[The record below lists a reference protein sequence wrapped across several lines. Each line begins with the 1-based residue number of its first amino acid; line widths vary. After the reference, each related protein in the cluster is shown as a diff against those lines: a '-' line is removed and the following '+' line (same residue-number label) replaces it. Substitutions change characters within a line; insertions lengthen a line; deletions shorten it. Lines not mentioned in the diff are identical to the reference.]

1 MRLLSWNCRGL
12 GNPFTVRALHHLVK
26 SQGPGILFLM
36 ETKLDVTGMERVRV
50 VLGYSCVFTVP
61 SIGRSGGLALLWK
74 EGIGLEIQNFSSHHI
89 DSHISYKDGRTWRL
103 TGFYGRPEDH
113 RRWES
118 WALLDHLNRMGQ
130 HPWLCFGDFNEILHQ
145 EEKMGLHP
153 KPLRRMWDFRDV
165 LSRCNLI
172 DMGYRGYEFTW
183 DNFRVGG
190 ANVQERI
197 DRALASPTWSACF
210 PNSLVTHIMTTTSDH
225 LPILIEIGQQIPGHG
240 RKKRHH
246 RFEEKWLT
254 NPECEQMVRRLWDQ
268 VTTQG
273 SPMYRVTEKIKHC
286 RMGLVQW
293 SKQSFNGVQGQVRA
307 RLDSI
312 EALTMD
318 NRDGQHKDHIKALKG
333 EVNSLLLA
341 DEFHWKQRSRKIW
354 LRVGDKNTRYFHQS
368 ASQRRKTNS
377 LMGLLNS
384 QGQWCT
390 DATELK
396 AIASNYFQELFTSS
410 EPHRIEESMEAVEGV
425 VSPEMNRQLL
435 KPYTAVEVKHATF
448 QMHSSKAP
456 GPDGMSCLFFQK
468 FWHIVGG
475 DVTQAVLSVISSGHM
490 LKKVNFTHLTL
501 IPKIKNP
508 TKMADYRPISLCNVL
523 YKIVSKCVA
532 NRLKTI
538 LSAVISDAQ
547 SAFVPGRLITDNII
561 VAYEVLNCLKAR
573 RSGKK
578 GSMAIKLD
586 MSKAYD
592 RVEWG
597 FLFQIMQKLGFDARW
612 TNLVMECIK
621 TPSYAVLINGEPQGY
636 IAPTRGI
643 RQGDPLSPYLFLLCA
658 EGFSALLR
666 KAERDKKLSGIS
678 ISRGGPRLSHLL
690 FADDSLLFCQAN
702 PGESRNLLEVLA
714 LYEHSSGQKINLEK
728 TAIFFSK
735 NTKAETRAEIQS
747 IWGAQV
753 VLQYERYLGMPAM
766 VGRSKERAFSS
777 LKDRIAK
784 KLQGWNEKF
793 LSKAGREVLIK
804 AIAQS
809 IPTFTMSCFRLPKG
823 FCDDVNAMIAK
834 FWWGSSSCVRKIHWK
849 KWLHLCTSKEDGGL
863 GFRDFHA
870 FNLALLGK
878 QGWRFIQDPYSLVY
892 RVCKARYF
900 PNSSFMDAKAG
911 TNPSLIWR
919 SILSARD
926 TIQAGMMWKVG
937 DGRTIKIWEDKWL
950 PCTPARKQN
959 GPNVTFVR
967 ELIDEDRGWWNESII
982 DATFDVKSAQVIKQ
996 MALCNFNSPDRAR
1009 WKETTSGEYSV
1020 SSAYALELKRQKPQD
1035 GGESSNSEE
1044 LKGMWRRIWKLKIPG
1059 KVRHFLW
1066 RACNETLPTSQN
1078 LQRRKIMVDPR
1089 CRICDG
1095 EVETTTHILWE
1106 CPLANSVWSLVKGKI
1121 QKCHVS
1127 NEEFQHITRALV
1139 GALLRAELEGW
1150 AIVSWSIWNARNR
1163 YIHEGIQACPS
1174 DIVDKGL
1181 GVLQE
1186 FQNCQSVQVQSSG
1199 ILV

>member
-1 MRLLSWNCRGL
+1 M
-12 GNPFTVRALHHLVK
+12 
-26 SQGPGILFLM
+26 
-36 ETKLDVTGMERVRV
+36 
-50 VLGYSCVFTVP
+50 
-61 SIGRSGGLALLWK
+61 
-74 EGIGLEIQNFSSHHI
+74 
-89 DSHISYKDGRTWRL
+89 
-103 TGFYGRPEDH
+103 
-113 RRWES
+113 
-118 WALLDHLNRMGQ
+118 
-130 HPWLCFGDFNEILHQ
+130 HP
-145 EEKMGLHP
+145 
-153 KPLRRMWDFRDV
+153 
-165 LSRCNLI
+165 
-172 DMGYRGYEFTW
+172 
-183 DNFRVGG
+183 
-190 ANVQERI
+190 
-197 DRALASPTWSACF
+197 
-210 PNSLVTHIMTTTSDH
+210 
-225 LPILIEIGQQIPGHG
+225 
-240 RKKRHH
+240 
-246 RFEEKWLT
+246 
-254 NPECEQMVRRLWDQ
+254 
-268 VTTQG
+268 
-273 SPMYRVTEKIKHC
+273 
-286 RMGLVQW
+286 
-293 SKQSFNGVQGQVRA
+293 
-307 RLDSI
+307 
-312 EALTMD
+312 
-318 NRDGQHKDHIKALKG
+318 
-333 EVNSLLLA
+333 
-341 DEFHWKQRSRKIW
+341 
-354 LRVGDKNTRYFHQS
+354 
-368 ASQRRKTNS
+368 
-377 LMGLLNS
+377 
-384 QGQWCT
+384 
-390 DATELK
+390 
-396 AIASNYFQELFTSS
+396 
-410 EPHRIEESMEAVEGV
+410 
-425 VSPEMNRQLL
+425 
-435 KPYTAVEVKHATF
+435 
-448 QMHSSKAP
+448 SKAP

-475 DVTQAVLSVISSGHM
+475 DVTQAVLSVLSSGHM

-621 TPSYAVLINGEPQGY
+621 TPSYAVLINGELQGY

-878 QGWRFIQDPYSLVY
+878 QGWRFIQDPHSLVY

-950 PCTPARKQN
+950 PCIPARKQN

-1066 RACNETLPTSQN
+1066 RACNETLPTS
-1078 LQRRKIMVDPR
+1078 
-1089 CRICDG
+1089 
-1095 EVETTTHILWE
+1095 
-1106 CPLANSVWSLVKGKI
+1106 
-1121 QKCHVS
+1121 
-1127 NEEFQHITRALV
+1127 
-1139 GALLRAELEGW
+1139 
-1150 AIVSWSIWNARNR
+1150 
-1163 YIHEGIQACPS
+1163 
-1174 DIVDKGL
+1174 
-1181 GVLQE
+1181 
-1186 FQNCQSVQVQSSG
+1186 
-1199 ILV
+1199 